1 MGSIKLILLFSI
13 CALLLPF
20 NVEGQERTN
29 VKAPAEILVTV
40 DLNTPE
46 MISRFEIGIT
56 HVSNRWDKGNPEAVE
71 RVIGYLGDAVRYHN
85 QHIYGWGVDDPMP
98 EGPGKYKWDDLDDR
112 MALFRRIP
120 NAIPVLTFCGAPV
133 WMKDYNPNIRWQI
146 EIAPRDE
153 NIPDFAELCARGAAR
168 YPDIKNFIV
177 WNEFKGYWIGN
188 KRDVE
193 RFTVLYN
200 AVYDSVKKVRPD
212 ALIGG
217 PYTSSSVTID
227 NLELIDY
234 WLENKIAAEFFTY
247 DGWLEGWPPGSK
259 TEEWMMDNSDHFG
272 ISTAAFS
279 QKTNLP
285 MWITE
290 FYGGSSDNPYFKAA
304 NHASAYLHSLKA
316 GTRMALLWDSP
327 GLGHLFTSTN
337 TRDGGMPIPNYY
349 VVLYFNKFFGPGTQ
363 LYKAESSSKDVE
375 VLASASKIL
384 LINKL
389 PRPVRVDV
397 NDTALTLN
405 GYEVRLME
413 TQ

>member
-1 MGSIKLILLFSI
+1 MGPKRLIFLLVINIFFLPSI
-13 CALLLPF
+13 
-20 NVEGQERTN
+20 VEGQEGGRSKT
-29 VKAPAEILVTV
+29 PAEVVVTV
-40 DLNTPE
+40 DLNTPDI
-46 MISRFEIGIT
+46 MSQFEIGVT
-56 HVSNRWDKGNPEAVE
+56 HVSNRWDKGHPEAVE
-71 RVIGYLGDAVRYHN
+71 RVIGYLGEAVRYHS

-98 EGPGKYKWDDLDDR
+98 EGHGKYKWDDLDER

-120 NAIPVLTFCGAPV
+120 NAIPVLCFCGAPV
-133 WMKDYNPNIRWQI
+133 WMKDYNPKIRWQI

-153 NIPDFAELCARGAAR
+153 NIPDFAELCAKVAAR
-168 YPDIKNFIV
+168 YPDVKNFIV

-188 KRDVE
+188 KRDVQ
-193 RFTVLYN
+193 RFTIMYN
-200 AVYDSVKKVRPD
+200 AVYDSVKNVRPD

-217 PYTSSSVTID
+217 PYTSSSISED

-234 WLENKIAAEFFTY
+234 WIKNKVGADFFTY

-259 TEEWMMDNSDHFG
+259 TEEWMMENSDYFG
-272 ISTAAFS
+272 RSSSAFS
-279 QKTNLP
+279 KRTNLP

-327 GLGHLFTSTN
+327 GLGHLFTRTD
-337 TRDGGMPIPNYY
+337 TRDGGMPIPHYY

-389 PRPVRVDV
+389 PRPVRVDL
-397 NDTALTLN
+397 NDRSLTLN